1 MSDAAIVWRRAD
13 KSGHEFCTL
22 AHSDGAPK
30 LTGVAVLSN
39 DGTACCLQYTI
50 SCDSQWRTLL
60 CRLTGYIGKRAIT
73 LDIRREEQQWLLNG
87 VDVPAV
93 SGSEDIDLG
102 FSPSTNLLPIR
113 RLALK
118 VGEHAAV
125 RAAWVRFPEL
135 TLELLEQNYARIAS
149 DCYRYESAGGGDAG
163 GGGGAFQRDLKV
175 DENGFVLEYPDL
187 WYAESHA

>member
-1 MSDAAIVWRRAD
+1 M
-13 KSGHEFCTL
+13 
-22 AHSDGAPK
+22 
-30 LTGVAVLSN
+30 
-39 DGTACCLQYTI
+39 
-50 SCDSQWRTLL
+50 
-60 CRLTGYIGKRAIT
+60 
-73 LDIRREEQQWLLNG
+73 NG

-135 TLELLEQNYARIAS
+135 TLELLEQSYTRIAS
-149 DCYRYESAGGGDAG
+149 DCYRYESAGGSD
-163 GGGGAFQRDLKV
+163 GGGAFQRDLKV

>member
-149 DCYRYESAGGGDAG
+149 DCYRYESAGGG